1 MESHGLW
8 YIPAQVIRANRLI
21 PKWLRNYRRQWLS
34 SDITAALVSGM
45 LLVPQGLAYALLAGL
60 PPHVGLYASLVPLI
74 AYAAFGSSSAMS
86 VGPAAVLSL
95 MTVSALTPIAATG
108 SPEYVGAAIVLTL
121 LSGLFLFAMGL
132 FKLGTLSNLLSHP
145 VISGFVSGAAALII
159 VGQLPSLLGIKA
171 EGETASIKLLDV
183 IEHLPQAHLPTLV
196 FGVTTAALLIFS
208 RIWLPMLL
216 FRMGTPKQMA
226 RLAAKLMPML
236 LVLCAIALVHWLKL
250 GEQLDT
256 VGTIPP
262 GLPRFVLPE
271 WNWSLAYQL
280 LLPALIIALLTFVES
295 LSIAQALAA
304 RRGERLNAD
313 GELLGLGA
321 ANITS
326 ACSGGL
332 PVAGSFS
339 RTAVNAEAGAVSPLA
354 GVLAALLM
362 IPVLIYLTG
371 MFSELPLTVLAAIII
386 VAAASLFDFSGF
398 VHNWRYDRTDG
409 IAMLGTFVGVLLFGV
424 EVGIALG
431 IGLSF
436 ATLIWRSSRPHIA
449 VVGRVPGTEHFRNV
463 LRHDVK
469 THRDLLFLR
478 IDESLFFS
486 NISAIE
492 DRLLS
497 ELKRH
502 PDTRELILILSSV
515 SRIDGTALERLHQ
528 INKDLQSRNIRLHLA
543 EVKGRVLDRLSRS
556 RLLEK
561 LTGRIFLSSYIAELA
576 LLNDDTPP
584 EGQES
589 EQQPA

>member
-1 MESHGLW
+1 MR
-8 YIPAQVIRANRLI
+8 VRLI
-21 PKWLRNYRRQWLS
+21 PKWLKNYRRQWLPA
-34 SDITAALVSGM
+34 DITAALVSGM

-95 MTVSALTPIAATG
+95 MTVSALTPLATIG
-108 SPEYVGAAIVLTL
+108 SPEYIGAAIVLTL
-121 LSGLFLFAMGL
+121 LSGVFLFTMGL
-132 FKLGTLSNLLSHP
+132 FKLGALSNLLSHP

-159 VGQLPSLLGIKA
+159 VGQLPALLGVKA
-171 EGETASIKLLDV
+171 DGDTASVKLLHV
-183 IEHLPQAHLPTLV
+183 IEHLPDAHLPTMI
-196 FGVTTAALLIFS
+196 FGVATAAILIFS
-208 RIWLPMLL
+208 RLWLPMLL
-216 FRMGTPKQMA
+216 FRLGLRKQLA
-226 RLAAKLMPML
+226 RLGARLMPML
-236 LVLCAIALVHWLKL
+236 LVLCAIALVHWLELGDKL
-250 GEQLDT
+250 DIVGE
-256 VGTIPP
+256 IPA
-262 GLPRFVLPE
+262 GLPGVVIPD
-271 WNWSLAYQL
+271 WNWSLMYRL

-326 ACSGGL
+326 SLSGGL

-354 GVLAALLM
+354 GVLAALVM
-362 IPVLIYLTG
+362 VPVLLYLTG
-371 MFSELPLTVLAAIII
+371 IFSELPLTVLAAIII
-386 VAAASLFDFSGF
+386 VAAASLFDFPGF
-398 VHNWRYDRTDG
+398 IHNWRYDRTDG
-409 IAMLGTFVGVLLFGV
+409 IAMLCTFAGVLLFGV

-463 LRHDVK
+463 LRHDVE
-469 THRDLLFLR
+469 THREILFLR

-486 NISAIE
+486 NISAVE

-502 PDTRELILILSSV
+502 PDTRDLVLILSSV
-515 SRIDGTALERLHQ
+515 SRIDGTALERLQQ
-528 INKDLQSRNIRLHLA
+528 INKDLRSRSIRLHLS
-543 EVKGRVLDRLSRS
+543 EVKGPVLDRLSRS

-576 LLNDDTPP
+576 LQHSDEEPP
-584 EGQES
+584 PLEE
-589 EQQPA
+589 PA

>member
-1 MESHGLW
+1 M
-8 YIPAQVIRANRLI
+8 IRANRLI
-21 PKWLRNYRRQWLS
+21 PHWLRNYRLQLLP
-34 SDITAALVSGM
+34 SDMTAALVSGM

-60 PPHVGLYASLVPLI
+60 PPHFGLYASLIPLI

-95 MTVSALTPIAATG
+95 MTVSALTPLATIG
-108 SPEYVGAAIVLTL
+108 SPEYIGAAIVLTL
-121 LSGLFLFAMGL
+121 LSGLFLFTMGL
-132 FKLGTLSNLLSHP
+132 FKMGALSNMLSHP

-159 VGQLPSLLGIKA
+159 VGQLPALLGIEA
-171 EGETASIKLLDV
+171 EGDTASLKLFHV
-183 IEHLPQAHLPTLV
+183 VERLPDAHLPTMA
-196 FGVTTAALLIFS
+196 FGVATALLLIFS
-208 RIWLPMLL
+208 RLWLPMLL
-216 FRMGTPKQMA
+216 FRLGAPKQIA
-226 RLAAKLMPML
+226 RLAAKVTPML

-250 GEQLDT
+250 GDQLKI
-256 VGTIPP
+256 VGDIPA
-262 GLPRFVLPE
+262 GLPKIVIPE
-271 WNWSLAYQL
+271 WNGSLVYRL

-326 ACSGGL
+326 AFSGGL

-362 IPVLIYLTG
+362 IPVLLYLTG

-386 VAAASLFDFSGF
+386 VAAASLFDYRGF
-398 VHNWRYDRTDG
+398 IHNWRYDRTDG
-409 IAMLGTFVGVLLFGV
+409 IAMLCTFLGVLLFGV

-449 VVGRVPGTEHFRNV
+449 VVGRMPGTEHFRNV
-463 LRHDVK
+463 LRYDVE
-469 THRDLLFLR
+469 THSEILFLR

-486 NISAIE
+486 NISAVE

-502 PDTRELILILSSV
+502 PDTRELVLILSSV
-515 SRIDGTALERLHQ
+515 SRIDGTALERMHQ
-528 INKDLQSRNIRLHLA
+528 INKDLKNREIRLHLA
-543 EVKGRVLDRLSRS
+543 EVKGPVLDRLSRS

-561 LTGRIFLSSYIAELA
+561 LSGRIFLSSYIAELA
-576 LLNDDTPP
+576 LLRADAPP
-584 EGQES
+584 APDQE
-589 EQQPA
+589 EPPV

>member
-1 MESHGLW
+1 M
-8 YIPAQVIRANRLI
+8 RANRLI
-21 PKWLRNYRRQWLS
+21 PFWLRNYRRQWLL
-34 SDITAALVSGM
+34 SDLTAALVSGM

-60 PPHVGLYASLVPLI
+60 PPHVGLYASLIPLI

-95 MTVSALTPIAATG
+95 MTVSALSPLAAIG
-108 SPEYVGAAIVLTL
+108 SPEYIGAAVVLTL

-132 FKLGTLSNLLSHP
+132 FKLGALSNLLSHP
-145 VISGFVSGAAALII
+145 VINGFVSGAAALII
-159 VGQLPSLLGIKA
+159 VGQLPALLGVQA
-171 EGETASIKLLDV
+171 DGETASVKLLHV
-183 IEHLPQAHLPTLV
+183 LEHLPQAHLPTMV
-196 FGVTTAALLIFS
+196 FGVATAAILIFS

-216 FRMGTPKQMA
+216 FRLGAPKQLA
-226 RLAAKLMPML
+226 RLGARLMPML
-236 LVLCAIALVHWLKL
+236 LVLCAIGLVHWLAL
-250 GEQLDT
+250 SDELDI
-256 VGTIPP
+256 VGDIPA
-262 GLPRFVLPE
+262 GLPEIVIPD
-271 WNWSLAYQL
+271 WNGHLVFQL

-326 ACSGGL
+326 GLSGGL

-362 IPVLIYLTG
+362 IPVLLYLTG
-371 MFSELPLTVLAAIII
+371 LFSDLPLTVLAAIII
-386 VAAASLFDFSGF
+386 VAAASLFDFRGF
-398 VHNWRYDRTDG
+398 IHNWRYDRTDG
-409 IAMLGTFVGVLLFGV
+409 IAMLCTFIGVLLFGV

-463 LRHDVK
+463 LRHDVE
-469 THRDLLFLR
+469 TQEEILFLR

-486 NISAIE
+486 NISAVE

-502 PDTRELILILSSV
+502 PATRELVLILSSV

-528 INKDLQSRNIRLHLA
+528 INKDLRNRNIRLHLS
-543 EVKGRVLDRLSRS
+543 EVKGPVLDRLSRS
-556 RLLEK
+556 KLLEK

-576 LLNDDTPP
+576 LRHGDEGEPIP
-584 EGQES
+584 EE
-589 EQQPA
+589 PA

>member
-1 MESHGLW
+1 M
-8 YIPAQVIRANRLI
+8 RAHRLI
-21 PKWLRNYRRQWLS
+21 PKWLRNYRRQWLP

-60 PPHVGLYASLVPLI
+60 PPYVGLYASLVPLI
-74 AYAAFGSSSAMS
+74 AYAVFGSSSAMS

-95 MTVSALTPIAATG
+95 MTVSALSPIAVMG
-108 SPEYVGAAIVLTL
+108 SPEYIGAAIVLTL
-121 LSGLFLFAMGL
+121 LSGLFLFTMGL

-159 VGQLPSLLGIKA
+159 VGQLPALLGIEADGK
-171 EGETASIKLLDV
+171 TASVKLVHV
-183 IEHLPQAHLPTLV
+183 IEHLPDAHLPTMI
-196 FGVTTAALLIFS
+196 FGVATALLLIFS

-216 FRMGTPKQMA
+216 FRLGTPKQFA
-226 RLAAKLMPML
+226 RLAARLMPML
-236 LVLCAIALVHWLKL
+236 LVLCSIALVHWLRLGDKL
-250 GEQLDT
+250 DIVGE
-256 VGTIPP
+256 IPS
-262 GLPRFVLPE
+262 GLPEVVIPE
-271 WNWSLAYQL
+271 WNGALVYRL

-295 LSIAQALAA
+295 LSIAQAVAA

-321 ANITS
+321 ANVTS
-326 ACSGGL
+326 ALSGGL

-339 RTAVNAEAGAVSPLA
+339 RTAVNAEAGAASPLA
-354 GVLAALLM
+354 GVLAALVM
-362 IPVLIYLTG
+362 VPVLLFLTG

-386 VAAASLFDFSGF
+386 VAAASLFDFRGF
-398 VHNWRYDRTDG
+398 IHNWRYDRTDG
-409 IAMLGTFVGVLLFGV
+409 IAMSCTFAGVLLFGV
-424 EVGIALG
+424 EAGIALG

-463 LRHDVK
+463 LRHDVE
-469 THRDLLFLR
+469 THNDILFLR

-486 NISAIE
+486 NISAVE

-502 PDTRELILILSSV
+502 PATRELVLILSSV
-515 SRIDGTALERLHQ
+515 SRIDGTALERLQQ
-528 INKDLQSRNIRLHLA
+528 INKDLQSRSIRLHLS
-543 EVKGRVLDRLSRS
+543 EVKGPVLDRLSRS
-556 RLLEK
+556 KLLEK

-576 LLNDDTPP
+576 LQQGEEDPPP
-584 EGQES
+584 EQE
-589 EQQPA
+589 PA